1 MFLRGEM
8 VEHRR
13 GHQSRFAER
22 TYSLIVFVEQG
33 RLVVLVFQQHVL
45 EKAFT
50 WFKFLNL
57 SIFPEAEEA
66 WGSAVP
72 GGPND

>member
-1 MFLRGEM
+1 
-8 VEHRR
+8 
-13 GHQSRFAER
+13 
-22 TYSLIVFVEQG
+22 VFVEQG